1 MIGKN
6 KISGVVC
13 EFNPLHNGHAAL
25 LSRISEEFGSDAV
38 CVMSGNFVQR
48 GEAAVLDKWSRTRL
62 ALQNGASLVLE
73 LPLPWAVAGAE
84 KFALGGVSL
93 LNALGCV
100 DTLTFGSET
109 GDTAPLMRCAEY
121 LRSDAFKADIRPEV
135 EKGVAFAAAR
145 TEAVKKSLGEETAE
159 LLTKPNC
166 ILGIEYCKAI
176 LSLNSD
182 IIPQTVQRIATE
194 HDSDKAHGAFASA
207 SLIRS
212 RSAVGEE
219 ISAYV
224 PENTAAC
231 IHALQKE
238 KQYPASLSYLDRAVL
253 ASVSTMS
260 PEEMRRV
267 PDVAEGI
274 ENRILTAAGTAETCA
289 ELFDAVKTKR
299 YSHARIRRIVLSAY
313 LGITSDLPELPPYL
327 RILGMTSR
335 GAEILH
341 EAKPTLPIIARPAD
355 VKKLSSEARR
365 VFELEVRADNLYSLC
380 TEHRRPAN
388 MDYTEK
394 LIRI

>member
-1 MIGKN
+1 M
-6 KISGVVC
+6 
-13 EFNPLHNGHAAL
+13 
-25 LSRISEEFGSDAV
+25 
-38 CVMSGNFVQR
+38 
-48 GEAAVLDKWSRTRL
+48 LDKWSRTRL
-62 ALQNGASLVLE
+62 ALQNGAALVLE

-84 KFALGGVSL
+84 KFALGGISL

-109 GDTAPLMRCAEY
+109 GDTAPLMHCAEY
-121 LRSDAFKADIRPEV
+121 LHSDVFNSDIRPEV
-135 EKGVAFAAAR
+135 AKGVSFAAAR
-145 TEAVKKSLGEETAE
+145 TEAVKKALGAETAE

-176 LSLNSD
+176 LSLNSN
-182 IIPQTVQRIATE
+182 IVPQTVQRIAID

-212 RSAVGEE
+212 KSAEGEE
-219 ISAYV
+219 ISSYV
-224 PENTAAC
+224 PENTAVC
-231 IHALQKE
+231 IRVLQKE

-253 ASVSTMS
+253 AAVSAML
-260 PEEMRRV
+260 PEDLRRV
-267 PDVAEGI
+267 PDVSEGI
-274 ENRILTAAGTAETCA
+274 ENRILAAAETAETCTG
-289 ELFDAVKTKR
+289 LFDAVKTKR

-313 LGITSDLPELPPYL
+313 LGIANDLPNLPPYL

-341 EAKPTLPIIARPAD
+341 KAKPMLPIIARPAD
-355 VKKLSSEARR
+355 VKKLSPEARR

-388 MDYTEK
+388 LDYTEK

>member
-25 LSRISEEFGSDAV
+25 LSRMSEEFGSDIV

-62 ALQNGASLVLE
+62 ALQNGAALVLE

-84 KFALGGVSL
+84 KFARGGISL

-109 GDTAPLMRCAEY
+109 GDTAPLMHCAEY
-121 LRSDAFKADIRPEV
+121 LHSDVFNSDIRPEV
-135 EKGVAFAAAR
+135 AKGISFAAAR
-145 TEAVKKSLGEETAE
+145 MEAVKKALGAETAE

-176 LSLNSD
+176 LSLNSN
-182 IIPQTVQRIATE
+182 IAPQTVQRIAID

-212 RSAVGEE
+212 KSAEGEE

-224 PENTAAC
+224 PENTAVC
-231 IHALQKE
+231 IRALQKE

-253 ASVSTMS
+253 AAVSAML
-260 PEEMRRV
+260 PEDLRRV
-267 PDVAEGI
+267 PDVSEGI
-274 ENRILTAAGTAETCA
+274 ENRILAAAETAETCTG
-289 ELFDAVKTKR
+289 LFDAVKTKR

-313 LGITSDLPELPPYL
+313 LGITNDLPNLPPYL

-341 EAKPTLPIIARPAD
+341 KAKPMLPIIARPAD
-355 VKKLSSEARR
+355 VKKLSPEARR
-365 VFELEVRADNLYSLC
+365 VFALEARADNLYSLC